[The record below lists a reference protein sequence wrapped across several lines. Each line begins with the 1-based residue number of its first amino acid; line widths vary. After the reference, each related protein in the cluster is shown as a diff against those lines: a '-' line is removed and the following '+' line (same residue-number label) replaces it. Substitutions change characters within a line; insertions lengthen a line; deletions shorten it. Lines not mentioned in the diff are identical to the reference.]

1 MCLGGEMPK
10 EENQPGL
17 YTIIN
22 YENANGT
29 TLSFT
34 MQVMPEEGGDPD
46 DSVFVSLSTKD
57 DAYTLGFP
65 VPADVLV
72 AMLKRILGES

>member
-1 MCLGGEMPK
+1 MSK
-10 EENQPGL
+10 KENQPGL
-17 YTIIN
+17 YNVVN

-34 MQVMPEEGGDPD
+34 MQVMPEEGDDPD
-46 DSVFVSLSTKD
+46 DSVFVSISTKD
-57 DAYTLGFP
+57 DADALGFS